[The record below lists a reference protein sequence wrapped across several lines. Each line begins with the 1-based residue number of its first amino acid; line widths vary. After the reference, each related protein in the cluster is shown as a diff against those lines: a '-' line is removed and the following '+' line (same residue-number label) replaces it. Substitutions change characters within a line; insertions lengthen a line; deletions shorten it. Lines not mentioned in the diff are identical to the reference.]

1 MHDSPLSMNKVT
13 VSLEEAQLERLEEIQ
28 NNGEANS
35 RSEAVRRLFAQYD
48 QLQEE
53 YENSVQQYESELEEL
68 EEKISSLQS
77 DLEREREKTKRILEQ
92 REENTELVKY
102 VQEERTHEQRWREAG
117 IGTRLKWRLF
127 GMDTDDDDTS
137 E

>member
-1 MHDSPLSMNKVT
+1 MKKVT

-28 NNGEANS
+28 QDGDANS
-35 RSEAVRRLFAQYD
+35 RSEAVRRLFAKYD

-53 YENSVQQYESELEEL
+53 YEQLHTKYESLQSELE
-68 EEKISSLQS
+68 Q
-77 DLEREREKTKRILEQ
+77 EREKTKRILQQ

-102 VQEERTHEQRWREAG
+102 VEQERTHEQRWREAG

-127 GMDTDDDDTS
+127 GMDTDDTS